1 MVMRV
6 LADDLRER
14 QVIVALVSPP
24 PTETDMLREL
34 IGPDNAAQQAKPADV
49 IRGLI
54 KVIDGL
60 TMDNSGGQ
68 PVYFDG
74 TLLPW

>member
-1 MVMRV
+1 
-6 LADDLRER
+6 
-14 QVIVALVSPP
+14 
-24 PTETDMLREL
+24 MLRQL
-34 IGPDNAAQQAKPADV
+34 IGAENAARQGKPVEV
-49 IRGLI
+49 INMLI

-60 TMDNSGGQ
+60 TLENSGGQ

>member
-1 MVMRV
+1 
-6 LADDLRER
+6 
-14 QVIVALVSPP
+14 
-24 PTETDMLREL
+24 MLREL
-34 IGPDNAAQQAKPADV
+34 IGQDNAAQQAKPADV

-54 KVIDGL
+54 RVIDGL
-60 TMDNSGGQ
+60 TMENSGGQ

>member
-1 MVMRV
+1 M
-6 LADDLRER
+6 
-14 QVIVALVSPP
+14 QFVAA
-24 PTETDMLREL
+24 TDMLKQL
-34 IGPDNAAQQAKPADV
+34 IGPENAGFQAKVPDA
-49 IRGLI
+49 IGRLI

-60 TMDNSGGQ
+60 TLENSGGP